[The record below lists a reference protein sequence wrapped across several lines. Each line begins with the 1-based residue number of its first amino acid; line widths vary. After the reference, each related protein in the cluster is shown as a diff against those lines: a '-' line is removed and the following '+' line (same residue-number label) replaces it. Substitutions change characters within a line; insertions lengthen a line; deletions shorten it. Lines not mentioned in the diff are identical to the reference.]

1 MVPLPLTREV
11 LYNESRILMKTKKQI
26 PYIWLGPIITF
37 AIMCFLYAVSGIYP
51 FGNVTTAFG
60 DGMAQYVPFLAELTE
75 KIKNGGS
82 LLFTWHAGNGTNF
95 WSIIS
100 YYLASPFNLIAL
112 FFDESQMTDAFSL
125 ITLIKPVVA
134 SLTFSI
140 YLKNVY
146 KKNDVSVAIFSVLW
160 SFSAFIIGTVCF
172 ATWLDA
178 IIYFPLVIM
187 GLKNLMDG
195 KSAWMYSLFLG
206 LTIISNFYIAWMIC
220 IFCVIYFVYL
230 ILSDDE
236 VVYEGVGIN
245 TAENS
250 DDGDEENGDGVNIF
264 EIFKNSYL
272 LKSFFKFAL
281 SSLLAGGIS
290 AVFSIPTFLTLQN
303 TVKGTIE
310 DADPINISDFW
321 AVLAS
326 HIYPA
331 KDVHVTFNTFNYIF
345 CFAGIISVILCVAFF
360 FTKGVSTK
368 KKVGNAFLLGV
379 MWLSYAVHTVSY
391 FWHGFGEPAGL
402 AYRFSFIYSFVILKI
417 AYETFINI
425 KDTKTIGIVLGSV
438 LSVVCV
444 FGLKF
449 STTLSEDFF
458 SWKLAAVLLIMI
470 LIFTV
475 LLVLKKLGKMKKAIT
490 WIILVCVT
498 VETVGLN
505 YTSFNSNN
513 MQGVMAESTVVQ
525 KAENLLQDGEFLT
538 FAENSDDFDEM
549 LMHGMLFG
557 YNSTELYSSMADGN
571 YSIAISDLG
580 TYGNR
585 MNAQDGA
592 KEQTPIFNL
601 LFPNKYYLDGTG
613 NLSES
618 WFRTKIGSDDTYTL
632 YQNNYTMPFMYT
644 VDSGIT
650 NWTPFSFFDMS
661 NNQKD
666 VFKLL
671 TGTDEDAVVR
681 NKVGK
686 FTYENCEYISN
697 NDRIESNLQQAGQNV
712 QEGYEGVY
720 NYLEENMLR
729 ISCRIL
735 DQTKAAYVSFE
746 TVAQDDGI
754 LYIYVDTSE
763 FAQMTV
769 TVDGEERSYDIHGKG
784 DCRLYEIGEVTKG
797 QTVTFKIGGYYQND
811 LTNGNVYKFS
821 TTVFAAIPYVVCKDA
836 FEKGY
841 EKLDAMSDTE
851 MLEFSDTY
859 VKTKL
864 TSYTDGMLYIPT
876 AYDEGWTILIDGV
889 ETELYEHE
897 SHILMVPINE
907 GEHIV
912 EMKYSPKGF
921 MTGVVVTA
929 TSVVILLVWVIVATK
944 RRKKALSVETLDK
957 SSEE

>member
-1 MVPLPLTREV
+1 
-11 LYNESRILMKTKKQI
+11 MKTKKM
-26 PYIWLGPIITF
+26 PYIWLGPIITLG
-37 AIMCFLYAVSGIYP
+37 IMLVLYAVSGIYP
-51 FGNVTTAFG
+51 FGSATTAFG

-75 KIKNGGS
+75 KIKSGGS

-95 WSIIS
+95 WSVIS

-112 FFDESQMTDAFSL
+112 LFDEAKMVDAFSL
-125 ITLIKPVVA
+125 ITLIKPVFA

-146 KKNDVSVAIFSVLW
+146 KRNDASVAIFSVLW
-160 SFSAFIIGTVCF
+160 SFSAFLIGTICF

-187 GLKNLMDG
+187 GLKKLMDG
-195 KSAWMYSLFLG
+195 ESAWMYSLFLG

-220 IFCVIYFVYL
+220 IFCVIYFVYT

-245 TAENS
+245 TAENC
-250 DDGDEENGDGVNIF
+250 DDGDEENNDGVNIF
-264 EIFKNSYL
+264 ELFKNSYL
-272 LKSFFKFAL
+272 LKSFFKFGL
-281 SSLLAGGIS
+281 SSLLAGGLS
-290 AVFSIPTFLTLQN
+290 AIFSIHTFIALKS
-303 TVKGTIE
+303 TVKGTME
-310 DADPINISDFW
+310 DADPINIRDFW

-326 HIYPA
+326 HVYPA
-331 KDVHVTFNTFNYIF
+331 KDVHVTFNTFDYIF
-345 CFAGIISVILCVAFF
+345 CFAGIISIILCVAFF
-360 FTKGVSTK
+360 FTKGVSRK
-368 KKVGNAFLLGV
+368 KKFGNAFLLGI

-402 AYRFSFIYSFVILKI
+402 AYRFSFIYSFIILKI
-417 AYETFINI
+417 AYEAFINI
-425 KDTKTIGIVLGSV
+425 KDTKIIGIVLGSV

-444 FGLKF
+444 FSLNF
-449 STTLSEDFF
+449 STTLSEEFF
-458 SWKLAAVLLIMI
+458 SWKLAAILIVMIAIFTALLI
-470 LIFTV
+470 
-475 LLVLKKLGKMKKAIT
+475 LKKLGKMKKAII
-490 WIILVCVT
+490 WVILVCVI

-505 YTSFNSNN
+505 YTSFNSNE
-513 MQGVMAESTVVQ
+513 MQGVLAESTVVQ
-525 KAENLLQDGEFLT
+525 KAENLLKDGEYLT

-618 WFRTKIGSDDTYTL
+618 WFRKKIGSDDTYTL
-632 YQNNYTMPFMYT
+632 YENNYTMPFMYT
-644 VDSGIT
+644 VDAGIT
-650 NWTPFSFFDMS
+650 EWTPFSFFDLS
-661 NNQKD
+661 NNQKE

-671 TGTDEDAVVR
+671 TDTDEDVIVR
-681 NKVGK
+681 NKVSK

-697 NDRIESNLQQAGQNV
+697 NDRIESNLQQAGEET

-720 NYLEENMLR
+720 NYLEQNMLR
-729 ISCRIL
+729 VSCRIL
-735 DQTKAAYVSFE
+735 DQTKSASVTFE
-746 TVAQDDGI
+746 TFAQENGI

-763 FAQMTV
+763 FAEMTV
-769 TVDGEERSYDIHGKG
+769 TVDGKERNYDIHGKG

-797 QTVTFKIGGYYQND
+797 QNVTFKIGGYYQND
-811 LTNGNVYKFS
+811 LTNGNVYRFS
-821 TTVFAAIPYVVCKDA
+821 TTVFAAIPYVVNKDV

-851 MLEFSDTY
+851 LLEFEDTY
-859 VKTKL
+859 VKAKL
-864 TSYTDGMLYIPT
+864 TSYKDGMLYIPT

-897 SHILMVPINE
+897 SHILMVPISE

-912 EMKYSPKGF
+912 EMKYCPIGF
-921 MTGVVVTA
+921 VYGAIITA
-929 TSVVILLVWVIVATK
+929 TSAVILLVWAVIATK
-944 RRKKALSVETLDK
+944 RKRQAFIDEALDK